1 MRWDAKQ
8 RRYED
13 DNGRPLTSAE
23 VKKHVQEFIESQ
35 QALIEKQAEKLLRDE
50 LTVAEFFG
58 FMRHKVTAMHQVAGA
73 IAYGGES
80 QLTRERQ
87 QRINKK
93 ILSELEYLNEFE
105 AQAERSFV
113 VIDEIADKVAREA
126 RGKERL
132 A

>member
-13 DNGRPLTSAE
+13 DNGRPLTSTE

-50 LTVAEFFG
+50 LTVAEFFA
-58 FMRHKVTAMHQVAGA
+58 FMRQKVTAMHQVTGA

-105 AQAERSFV
+105 AQAERSFA
-113 VIDEIADKVAREA
+113 VIDEIAEKVARH
-126 RGKERL
+126 GKERL